1 LLDIFSVNPNK
12 GVEIMMV
19 WEQRLYDMLMGN
31 MPSIR
36 KNLEE
41 LVKVEKER
49 IALDQQILEA
59 LKAKDKEN

>member
-1 LLDIFSVNPNK
+1 
-12 GVEIMMV
+12 MMV
-19 WEQRLYDMLMGN
+19 WEQRLYEMLMGN

-59 LKAKDKEN
+59 LEAKESK

>member
-1 LLDIFSVNPNK
+1 
-12 GVEIMMV
+12 MMV

-59 LKAKDKEN
+59 LRGKETK

>member
-1 LLDIFSVNPNK
+1 
-12 GVEIMMV
+12 MMV
-19 WEQRLYDMLMGN
+19 WEQRLYEMLMGN

-59 LKAKDKEN
+59 LKGKEPK

>member
-1 LLDIFSVNPNK
+1 ML
-12 GVEIMMV
+12 V

-49 IALDQQILEA
+49 IALDQKILEA

>member
-1 LLDIFSVNPNK
+1 
-12 GVEIMMV
+12 MMV

-36 KNLEE
+36 RNLEE

-59 LKAKDKEN
+59 LKGKEPK

>member
-1 LLDIFSVNPNK
+1 
-12 GVEIMMV
+12 MV
-19 WEQRLYDMLMGN
+19 WEQRLYEMLMGN

-59 LKAKDKEN
+59 LKAKESK

>member
-12 GVEIMMV
+12 GVDMLV

-49 IALDQQILEA
+49 IELDKQILEA

>member
-1 LLDIFSVNPNK
+1 
-12 GVEIMMV
+12 MMV
-19 WEQRLYDMLMGN
+19 WEKHLYDMLMGN

-59 LKAKDKEN
+59 LKGKEPK

>member
-1 LLDIFSVNPNK
+1 
-12 GVEIMMV
+12 MMV
-19 WEQRLYDMLMGN
+19 WEQRLYEMLMDN

-49 IALDQQILEA
+49 IALDQQILDA
-59 LKAKDKEN
+59 LKGNESK

>member
-1 LLDIFSVNPNK
+1 
-12 GVEIMMV
+12 MMV
-19 WEQRLYDMLMGN
+19 WEQRLYEMLMDN

-59 LKAKDKEN
+59 IKKNESK